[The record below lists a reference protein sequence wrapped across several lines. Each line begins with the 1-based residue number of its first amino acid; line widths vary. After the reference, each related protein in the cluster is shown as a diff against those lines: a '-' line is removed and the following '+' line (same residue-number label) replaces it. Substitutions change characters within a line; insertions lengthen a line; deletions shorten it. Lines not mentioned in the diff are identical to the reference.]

1 MMKLL
6 AIIILLALGIFLY
19 LRAKRLAEHEL
30 QQSQHEAERNA
41 KQILDE
47 AGGEPLAPPSMSQ
60 ATDTPT
66 ASESE
71 ATKLDADNSRFARPE
86 SSSSSEPPEHRSMPQ
101 PDTLSGKAAVSASND
116 TSQEPCAV
124 SDTNSQDDAADEVNE
139 AVASEPP
146 SIDSEPATREPDMA
160 QVADTEP
167 VTADLVKAEACEN
180 QAVSPDADKPTLA
193 ISATEIPDWADKSM
207 VTVLSAYYAA
217 DDADDAEDAAP
228 QDIEGAFKTLL
239 AVIDQCYRHR
249 KQHDYLE
256 FGAARLPRFRQLIQA
271 GANPLN
277 GHGHMQ
283 LSTLLS
289 DRGDFDNALAL
300 CDDALALGL
309 DDGTVTG
316 FTGRK
321 TRIARAKNKAGG

>member
-1 MMKLL
+1 MKLL

-30 QQSQHEAERNA
+30 QQSRHEAERNA

-71 ATKLDADNSRFARPE
+71 ATKLDADNSRFAPPE
-86 SSSSSEPPEHRSMPQ
+86 SSSSSVPTEHTSIPQ
-101 PDTLSGKAAVSASND
+101 SDTLSDNTAVSASND
-116 TSQEPCAV
+116 TSQELCAV
-124 SDTNSQDDAADEVNE
+124 SDTNSQDDAADEVVDT
-139 AVASEPP
+139 VASEST

-160 QVADTEP
+160 QVADTES
-167 VTADLVKAEACEN
+167 VTADLVKTQACEN
-180 QAVSPDADKPTLA
+180 QAASPDADKPTLA
-193 ISATEIPDWADKSM
+193 ISAMEIPDWADKSM

-217 DDADDAEDAAP
+217 DDTEDAAP